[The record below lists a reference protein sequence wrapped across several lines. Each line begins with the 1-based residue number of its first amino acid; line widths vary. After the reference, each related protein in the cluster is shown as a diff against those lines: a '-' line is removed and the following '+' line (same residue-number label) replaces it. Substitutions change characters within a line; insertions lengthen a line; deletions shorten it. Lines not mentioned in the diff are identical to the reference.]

1 MFKIWKGAL
10 GYGGGK
16 LGGAAFFAKFGQ
28 QDFETAVCGGDG
40 VMSARWAFLFLLLV
54 LWFD

>member
-40 VMSARWAFLFLLLV
+40 VMSARWAFLFLLLMF
-54 LWFD
+54 W